1 MEYDIQFLIPII
13 ENYLIPDSFVHCH
26 YVQEQIRW
34 CKRNGIEHS
43 EFVSLSQKFTNPTY
57 EKYLILDWD
66 RFRDKESYDFE
77 NHQEYEK
84 LKEEEIR
91 KSFIFNNIKEI
102 ELFYNTFI
110 YLKSIAK
117 MIGAIIIH
125 LI

>member
-1 MEYDIQFLIPII
+1 RFPNLFFL
-13 ENYLIPDSFVHCH
+13 
-26 YVQEQIRW
+26 QEQIRW

-91 KSFIFNNIKEI
+91 KSFSFNNIKEI
-102 ELFYNTFI
+102 ELFYNTFHK
-110 YLKSIAK
+110 L
-117 MIGAIIIH
+117 G
-125 LI
+125 